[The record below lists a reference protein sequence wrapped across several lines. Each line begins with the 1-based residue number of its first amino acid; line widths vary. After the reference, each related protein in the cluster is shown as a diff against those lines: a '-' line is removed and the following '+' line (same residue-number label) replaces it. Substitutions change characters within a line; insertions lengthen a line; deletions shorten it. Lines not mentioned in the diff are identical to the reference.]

1 MGERWKRWKSERFG
15 LEEGSGSAKEY
26 WENKIKPLLK
36 KDNLI
41 LIVLAGIL
49 LLVISLP
56 TEKEKNGEEKD
67 GAGKDTPSRTER
79 TAVTPAPLTGGD
91 AQTLE
96 EQYRR
101 KMEEELT
108 AFLKTIDG
116 AGEVKVMITLQ
127 TSQELV
133 ALREEKAQQKKTR
146 ETDSSGGTRFTE
158 DTVTEDTVIYDTAS
172 QEKSP
177 YVVKTVYPRVEG
189 VVVAATGV
197 GSGRVRTDLT
207 EAVQALFGLQ
217 AHKVKVLKMG
227 NISFETGIE

>member
-1 MGERWKRWKSERFG
+1 MGERWKKWKSERFG
-15 LEEGSGSAKEY
+15 LEEGSGSAKEF
-26 WENKIKPLLK
+26 WENKMKPLLK
-36 KDNLI
+36 RDNLI

-56 TEKEKNGEEKD
+56 TEKGKDGEEKD
-67 GAGKDTPSRTER
+67 APARTEMA
-79 TAVTPAPLTGGD
+79 AVTPAPLTGED
-91 AQTLE
+91 VQTRE

-116 AGEVKVMITLQ
+116 VGEVKVMITLQ

-133 ALREEKAQQKKTR
+133 ALREEKAQQKKTK
-146 ETDSSGGTRFTE
+146 EVDSSGGTRFTE
-158 DTVTEDTVIYDTAS
+158 DTLMEDTVIYDTAS

-197 GSGRVRTDLT
+197 GSGRVRTDIT

>member
-15 LEEGSGSAKEY
+15 LEERSGSAKEF

-36 KDNLI
+36 RDNLI

-56 TEKEKNGEEKD
+56 TEKEKNGE
-67 GAGKDTPSRTER
+67 GKDTPSLTER

-91 AQTLE
+91 AQTPE

-101 KMEEELT
+101 RMEEELT

-133 ALREEKAQQKKTR
+133 AMREEKAQQKKTR

>member
-1 MGERWKRWKSERFG
+1 MGERWKKWKSERFG
-15 LEEGSGSAKEY
+15 LEEGSGSAKEF
-26 WENKIKPLLK
+26 WENKMKPLLK
-36 KDNLI
+36 RDNLI

-56 TEKEKNGEEKD
+56 TEKGKDGEEKD
-67 GAGKDTPSRTER
+67 APARTEMA
-79 TAVTPAPLTGGD
+79 AVTPAPLTGED
-91 AQTLE
+91 VQTRE

-116 AGEVKVMITLQ
+116 VGEVKVMITLQ

-133 ALREEKAQQKKTR
+133 ALREEKAQQKKTK
-146 ETDSSGGTRFTE
+146 EVDSSGGTRFTE
-158 DTVTEDTVIYDTAS
+158 DTLMEDTVIYDTAS

-197 GSGRVRTDLT
+197 GSGRVRTDIT

-227 NISFETGIE
+227 NIFFETGIE